1 MIASDLYY
9 KYIPNKIYA
18 QKIKDKYDEKVLK
31 VVLKK
36 IVNEDFEWN

>member
-9 KYIPNKIYA
+9 KQIPNKIYA

-36 IVNEDFEWN
+36 IVNEDFEWV